1 MEQKSIKLMLIITG
15 AFAFLSIPHLLN
27 LKGFEDV
34 KAIYI
39 VSLLTSGI
47 GIGAFIISLIVFVKS
62 RKKIAQPKPA
72 VHKVNILSN
81 QSEHWP
87 KAES

>member
-1 MEQKSIKLMLIITG
+1 MEQKFTKLMLIITG
-15 AFAFLSIPHLLN
+15 AFAFLSLPRLFN

-62 RKKIAQPKPA
+62 RKKNSAT
-72 VHKVNILSN
+72 
-81 QSEHWP
+81 
-87 KAES
+87 KAGPT

>member
-1 MEQKSIKLMLIITG
+1 MEQKSIKLMLIATG
-15 AFAFLSIPHLLN
+15 AFAFLSLPPLFN

-62 RKKIAQPKPA
+62 RKKNSAT
-72 VHKVNILSN
+72 
-81 QSEHWP
+81 
-87 KAES
+87 KAGRT

>member
-15 AFAFLSIPHLLN
+15 VFAFLSIPHLFN

-39 VSLLTSGI
+39 VSLLTCGI
-47 GIGAFIISLIVFVKS
+47 RAFIISLTVFVKS
-62 RKKIAQPKPA
+62 KKT
-72 VHKVNILSN
+72 NNL
-81 QSEHWP
+81 
-87 KAES
+87 